1 MKRVI
6 DSYLILL
13 ISINMLMALT
23 IVCAPE
29 SSMMAIE
36 NLLANPEEITT
47 ENNLKVSEE
56 GKQIQILGQATGTI
70 EFNR

>member
-56 GKQIQILGQATGTI
+56 VKQIQILGQATGTI